1 MALANLIVSFTKAV
15 ASAARLNEVFALRSE
30 LVDGECEKAEAKA
43 EAVKVKMEHVTF
55 CYPGSQEP
63 ALEDISFTAKA
74 GETIGIIGGTGS
86 GKTTLVNLIPRF
98 YDVTEGK
105 AEIDGLEISKY
116 RTASYLNSAG
126 NVRFGADVIAVWVCF
141 PRAASC
147 CTNRVM
153 SPEPESPNRV

>member
-30 LVDGECEKAEAKA
+30 LVDGEWEKAEAKA

-55 CYPGSQEP
+55 CYPGSQES

-86 GKTTLVNLIPRF
+86 GKTTLVNLIP
-98 YDVTEGK
+98 
-105 AEIDGLEISKY
+105 GL
-116 RTASYLNSAG
+116 
-126 NVRFGADVIAVWVCF
+126 
-141 PRAASC
+141 
-147 CTNRVM
+147 
-153 SPEPESPNRV
+153 

>member
-1 MALANLIVSFTKAV
+1 MSQILLALVALANLIVSFTKAV

-74 GETIGIIGGTGS
+74 GETMVSS
-86 GKTTLVNLIPRF
+86 GEQVPARQLWS
-98 YDVTEGK
+98 
-105 AEIDGLEISKY
+105 IS
-116 RTASYLNSAG
+116 
-126 NVRFGADVIAVWVCF
+126 F
-141 PRAASC
+141 PGF
-147 CTNRVM
+147 M
-153 SPEPESPNRV
+153 M

>member
-30 LVDGECEKAEAKA
+30 LVDGEWEKAEAKA

-55 CYPGSQEP
+55 CYPAVRSRRWRIFLLPRKQER
-63 ALEDISFTAKA
+63 S
-74 GETIGIIGGTGS
+74 IGIIGGTGS

-116 RTASYLNSAG
+116 RTEALRKQIG
-126 NVRFGADVIAVWVCF
+126 VVPQKAVLFSV
-141 PRAASC
+141 P
-147 CTNRVM
+147 
-153 SPEPESPNRV
+153 

>member
-1 MALANLIVSFTKAV
+1 M
-15 ASAARLNEVFALRSE
+15 
-30 LVDGECEKAEAKA
+30 DGECEKAEAKA

-116 RTASYLNSAG
+116 RTETLRKQIG
-126 NVRFGADVIAVWVCF
+126 VVPQKAVLF
-141 PRAASC
+141 P
-147 CTNRVM
+147 V
-153 SPEPESPNRV
+153 P

>member
-1 MALANLIVSFTKAV
+1 MKAADTGRGNRSGQLYVPDSSALVALANLIVSFTKAV

-105 AEIDGLEISKY
+105 ARSMDWRFRNTGQRLFENRLEWF
-116 RTASYLNSAG
+116 R
-126 NVRFGADVIAVWVCF
+126 RRRCCF
-141 PRAASC
+141 P
-147 CTNRVM
+147 V
-153 SPEPESPNRV
+153 P